1 MNAKCRTS
9 DHDTKRSSKR
19 ELSVQFVVHASPQ
32 FDCTD
37 FTLPCVYNIEFQ
49 LCKVCSEFNSSSAR
63 SRWELRRQV
72 EWLT

>member
-9 DHDTKRSSKR
+9 DHDTKSSKR

-37 FTLPCVYNIEFQ
+37 FTLLGVYNIEFQ
-49 LCKVCSEFNSSSAR
+49 LCKVCLEFNSSSAR
-63 SRWELRRQV
+63 SRWGSKLNG
-72 EWLT
+72 